1 MGAGRGASRARGCG
15 FTQLRSWSLKQDPE
29 KVCVPR
35 GEELDTAHA
44 AVGEATQSG
53 VKRPGPRPCLVIHVE
68 AGP

>member
-1 MGAGRGASRARGCG
+1 MWGRGGALAGPGCG
-15 FTQLRSWSLKQDPE
+15 FTQLGSWSLKQDPE

-53 VKRPGPRPCLVIHVE
+53 VRRPGPQPCLVIRVE